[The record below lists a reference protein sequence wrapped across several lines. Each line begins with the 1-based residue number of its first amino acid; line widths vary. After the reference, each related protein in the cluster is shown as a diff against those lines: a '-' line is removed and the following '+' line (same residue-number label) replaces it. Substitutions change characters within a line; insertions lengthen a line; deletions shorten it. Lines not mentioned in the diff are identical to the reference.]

1 MAGMHSFKHVLVRQ
15 CVLAEERFGKAIV
28 AEWGPGES
36 TRIMLHE
43 GAAVY
48 SVEHSPR
55 YYSEAKMLYPEAV
68 VELIGRGSKG
78 KDQGY
83 VTHHLINAQ
92 KRRYNLAFVDGR
104 SRIDCAR
111 VALLFLP
118 IRGVVLVHD
127 AERYESGLLFDEIED
142 GTGIIRKEHN
152 QWWLA

>member
-1 MAGMHSFKHVLVRQ
+1 MAGMHSFKHVLTRQ

-83 VTHHLINAQ
+83 V
-92 KRRYNLAFVDGR
+92 
-104 SRIDCAR
+104 
-111 VALLFLP
+111 
-118 IRGVVLVHD
+118 LVHD